1 VTIRLVM
8 CRMSMVGV
16 IVVVMLMLC
25 VIVISVVL
33 RIVRIVWSMRL
44 VLMMGFFV
52 LVVGRIAMA
61 RLGGLMARL
70 NTPRIALRRKTGS
83 Q

>member
-1 VTIRLVM
+1 
-8 CRMSMVGV
+8 
-16 IVVVMLMLC
+16 
-25 VIVISVVL
+25 
-33 RIVRIVWSMRL
+33 MRL
-44 VLMMGFFV
+44 VLIVGFFV

-70 NTPRIALRRKTGS
+70 DTPRIALRRKTGS